1 MEFDKSKIL
10 TCKEEFKRVVGREDV
25 TLGEYIT
32 WLEQRLQGME
42 NGKRAVHRDDLV
54 LYVGKLWRVD
64 WFEGSTLGISNNAGE
79 HKEVGEGCVKL
90 LSTMFREKPIEE
102 VLP

>member
-1 MEFDKSKIL
+1 MRLINGMTDY
-10 TCKEEFKRVVGREDV
+10 KEEFKRVVGRERY
-25 TLGEYIT
+25 TLGEYIA

-42 NGKRAVHRDDLV
+42 SGKRTIFRDDLV
-54 LYVGKLWRVD
+54 VCFGKLWRVD
-64 WFEGSTLGISNNAGE
+64 WFDGSTLGISNNAGE

>member
-1 MEFDKSKIL
+1 MTDYKK
-10 TCKEEFKRVVGREDV
+10 EFKRVKGEDRA
-25 TLGEYIT
+25 TLGEYVA

-42 NGKRAVHRDDLV
+42 SGKRTIFRDDLV

-64 WFEGSTLGISNNAGE
+64 WVDGSTLGISNNGGE
-79 HKEVGEGCVKL
+79 HKEIHEGCVRL
-90 LSTMFREKPIEE
+90 LSGLFAEKPIEE